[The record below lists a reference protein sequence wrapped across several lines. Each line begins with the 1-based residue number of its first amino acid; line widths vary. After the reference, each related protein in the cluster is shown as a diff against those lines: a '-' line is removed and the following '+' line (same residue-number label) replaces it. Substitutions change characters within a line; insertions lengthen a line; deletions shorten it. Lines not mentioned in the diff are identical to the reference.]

1 MRQDRPVDNLYVSRG
16 GADGPTLLL
25 LHGLGA
31 TAEVWEG
38 VTPLWPGRWVAPDL
52 PGHGHSPALTR
63 YSFGALAAEV
73 AGSVE
78 GPVVVLGH
86 SLGGVVGLAMASGW
100 FGVPVA
106 AVCGIGVK
114 VSWTPDDLA
123 KSVQLAAKP
132 SRLFASPE
140 EALDRAAKV
149 AGLPSA
155 SIDSRLVVEEEDGWR
170 LSLDPGAFAVGR
182 PDLPGLLSASRAR
195 VRLAAG
201 ETDPMS
207 PADHLRT
214 LVPDPAILSGLGH
227 SAHVE
232 DPEALRPLLDELLDA
247 V

>member
-1 MRQDRPVDNLYVSRG
+1 MDNLYVSRG
-16 GADGPTLLL
+16 GVDGPTLLL

-31 TAEVWEG
+31 TAEVWKG

-63 YSFGALAAEV
+63 YSFGGLAAEV
-73 AGSVE
+73 AGSVD
-78 GPVVVLGH
+78 GLVVVLGH
-86 SLGGVVGLAMASGW
+86 SLGGVVGLALAGGW

-106 AVCGIGVK
+106 AVCGIGIK
-114 VSWTPDDLA
+114 VSWTPEDLA
-123 KSVQLAAKP
+123 KSAQLAAKP

-155 SIDSRLVVEEEDGWR
+155 AIDSRLVVEAEDGWR

-182 PDLPGLLSASRAR
+182 PDLPGLLGAARAR

-214 LVPDPAILSGLGH
+214 LVPDPVILPGVGH
-227 SAHVE
+227 SPHVQN
-232 DPEALRPLLDELLDA
+232 PEALRPLLEELFSA
-247 V
+247 AT